1 MTTTKGQALKAL
13 VADDEAQIGA
23 LLQEA
28 LAVQGYATDVVSDGE
43 SAARKLS
50 AGGYSLVVSDVLM
63 PYKTGVELVHEL
75 RLRGDRTPF
84 VLMSSHLSEEILLSC
99 GAVEHLA
106 FLQKP
111 FSLSDLRYA
120 IQRASSEV
128 RC

>member
-1 MTTTKGQALKAL
+1 MTATKGTRKAL
-13 VADDEAQIGA
+13 VADDEPQIGA
-23 LLQEA
+23 LLKEA
-28 LAVQGYATDVVSDGE
+28 LAVQGYEADVVTDGE
-43 SAARKLS
+43 MATRKLA

-75 RLRGDRTPF
+75 RMREDRTPF

-99 GAVEHLA
+99 SAVEHLA

-111 FSLSDLRYA
+111 FSLSDLRHA
-120 IQRASSEV
+120 IDRASSSV

>member
-1 MTTTKGQALKAL
+1 MTATKGNLKAL
-13 VADDEAQIGA
+13 VADDEAQIGT
-23 LLQEA
+23 LLREA
-28 LAVQGYATDVVSDGE
+28 LAVQGYDADVVADGE
-43 SAARKLS
+43 MATRRLAT
-50 AGGYSLVVSDVLM
+50 GGYALVVSDVLM

-84 VLMSSHLSEEILLSC
+84 VLMSSHLSEEILVSC

-111 FSLSDLRYA
+111 FSLSDLRQA